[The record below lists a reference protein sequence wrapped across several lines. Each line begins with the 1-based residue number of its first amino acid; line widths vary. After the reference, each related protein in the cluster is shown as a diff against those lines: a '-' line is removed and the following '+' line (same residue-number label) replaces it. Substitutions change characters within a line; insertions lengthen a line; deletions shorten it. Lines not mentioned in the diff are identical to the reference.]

1 MLSMDQQPEPW
12 TTTQSHEPI
21 PMKQRNTK
29 RGNTAPDNPTTD
41 SPATS
46 SSSLQSS
53 LQSSHYQWCNICGH
67 EFDDLDNPLAQEK
80 MWIVHYTGEHL
91 LDEMNDGKI
100 NADDLLALD
109 NYFEVDQDQ
118 FVGQLVDD
126 RVLGVEGA
134 VGRKGEEETSILQ
147 QYPVLAQSVAR
158 HNTVRR
164 RKFWFALCFTTI
176 VFYIVWTIALDSTST
191 GHQGFKLMREYL
203 KKEL

>member
-1 MLSMDQQPEPW
+1 
-12 TTTQSHEPI
+12 
-21 PMKQRNTK
+21 MKQRNTE
-29 RGNTAPDNPTTD
+29 RGNTAPDNPTTSAPAPSTPSSFSPLD
-41 SPATS
+41 SS
-46 SSSLQSS
+46 R
-53 LQSSHYQWCNICGH
+53 WCPICGH
-67 EFDDLDNPLAQEK
+67 EFDDLDDPLAQEK

-118 FVGQLVDD
+118 FVGQLLDD
-126 RVLGVEGA
+126 RVLGVEGEE
-134 VGRKGEEETSILQ
+134 GREGGEGEEETSILQ

-164 RKFWFALCFTTI
+164 RKFWFALCFTTV
-176 VFYIVWTIALDSTST
+176 VFYMVWTIVSDSTST